1 MKLTKQQL
9 KQIIKEELEKVLETF
24 ADPEFRA
31 RAQAGHSFAHAGGD
45 EKCRRVRQEYNEL
58 APKTSYGLAG
68 DQAMMS
74 QERLL
79 KKHGD
84 CFSDAEKEIAG
95 RDPTQL
101 VGTED

>member
-1 MKLTKQQL
+1 MKLTKTQL

-24 ADPEFRA
+24 PNPEFRA

-58 APKTSYGLAG
+58 APKTSYGFAG

-95 RDPTQL
+95 QDPTQL